1 MRFLGGRPGETPATG
16 ASGYANL
23 DAETEAVRQIVGRL
37 EALPPDTARLMAG
50 MAYVLAR
57 AANADLDISDVETAA
72 MEQELA
78 GAGLDQAQSALVVEM
93 AKLQEKT
100 SGGTSDYLV
109 TRDFREHSTPE
120 QRLALLRACYHVA
133 SADDAITSMESSVL
147 FEIAG
152 ELDLSRDD
160 AAQIR
165 ADFADKVT
173 ARFDFKG
180 PGAGQG

>member
-1 MRFLGGRPGETPATG
+1 MRFLGGRPGATPAPDT
-16 ASGYANL
+16 AGYPSL
-23 DAETEAVRQIVGRL
+23 DAETEAVRRIVARL

-72 MEQELA
+72 MEQELT
-78 GAGLDQAQSALVVEM
+78 GAGLDQSQAVLVVEM

-109 TRDFREHSTPE
+109 TRDFREHSTE
-120 QRLALLRACYHVA
+120 QQRLALLRACYHVA
-133 SADDAITSMESSVL
+133 SADDAITSMESSIL

-180 PGAGQG
+180 PGAGRS